1 MEFKRTQ
8 IKIYNYTYTIE
19 FKTNDEIKLA
29 IDKNKD
35 TDNTYIGACKTSN
48 QVILLSSEMHEEK
61 IIPIL
66 IHEITHAILNDKGY
80 NMKSFDEEDLCCFVE
95 ANFCEIQRAVGEF
108 LYKQGQPN
116 KDDNKGE

>member
-1 MEFKRTQ
+1 MKLEPTQ

-19 FKTNDEIKLA
+19 FKTNDEIKKAL
-29 IDKNKD
+29 DKN
-35 TDNTYIGACKTSN
+35 TDDTYIGVCKTPN
-48 QVILLSSEMHEEK
+48 QVILLSSEMHREK

-95 ANFCEIQRAVGEF
+95 ANFCEIQRAVAEF
-108 LYKQGQPN
+108 LYKQGQ
-116 KDDNKGE
+116 GE